1 MHCTLA
7 KRQEVAGAVATL
19 TLSGKL
25 FSLFGKL
32 FSLLL
37 ARFSYLQ
44 AFLVQLE
51 YIAGQEAGLK
61 HHSKLGGGNILS
73 LQAGRRQEELLI
85 NRAEGI
91 QLCSNSK
98 TQVAAGN
105 ILSFVP
111 PSRDFKLTY
120 IPHNQPGFKCKKA
133 FRLNSREWS
142 ELPRCTDGT
151 GWDLFCSV
159 LPRNWENCLQAFEV
173 VTRLCPLM
181 PGCTRCSGRSWNPFD
196 AQLSSPTA
204 ASKLIKWLQIIC
216 EISFL
221 LLIFL
226 HPPIRHWASDC
237 WMKWKWIFKPWH
249 RKRTGCR
256 MDVDQGI
263 QKHSELAMWF
273 GFGYRL

>member
-7 KRQEVAGAVATL
+7 KRQEVVGAVATL
-19 TLSGKL
+19 TLS
-25 FSLFGKL
+25 GKL

-51 YIAGQEAGLK
+51 YIAGQEDGLK

-111 PSRDFKLTY
+111 PSKDLKLTY
-120 IPHNQPGFKCKKA
+120 IPHNANQDSNVKKA
-133 FRLNSREWS
+133 FRLNSKEWS

-151 GWDLFCSV
+151 GWDLLCSV
-159 LPRNWENCLQAFEV
+159 LPRN
-173 VTRLCPLM
+173 
-181 PGCTRCSGRSWNPFD
+181 
-196 AQLSSPTA
+196 
-204 ASKLIKWLQIIC
+204 
-216 EISFL
+216 
-221 LLIFL
+221 
-226 HPPIRHWASDC
+226 
-237 WMKWKWIFKPWH
+237 
-249 RKRTGCR
+249 
-256 MDVDQGI
+256 
-263 QKHSELAMWF
+263 
-273 GFGYRL
+273 

>member
-7 KRQEVAGAVATL
+7 KRQEVVGAVATL

-25 FSLFGKL
+25 FSL
-32 FSLLL
+32 LL
-37 ARFSYLQ
+37 ARFSFLQDFLFFCKLFSFLQ

-51 YIAGQEAGLK
+51 YIAGQEDGLK

-111 PSRDFKLTY
+111 PSRDLKLTY
-120 IPHNQPGFKCKKA
+120 IPHNAKQDSNVKKA
-133 FRLNSREWS
+133 FRLNSKEWS

-151 GWDLFCSV
+151 GWDLFCSA
-159 LPRNWENCLQAFEV
+159 LPRN
-173 VTRLCPLM
+173 
-181 PGCTRCSGRSWNPFD
+181 
-196 AQLSSPTA
+196 
-204 ASKLIKWLQIIC
+204 
-216 EISFL
+216 
-221 LLIFL
+221 
-226 HPPIRHWASDC
+226 
-237 WMKWKWIFKPWH
+237 
-249 RKRTGCR
+249 
-256 MDVDQGI
+256 
-263 QKHSELAMWF
+263 
-273 GFGYRL
+273 